1 MKVFVYTLTLLTL
14 QVGQSIDLED
24 VGIGQEVVI
33 LEIEEGAASLG
44 KGSLEADQGRDVLVV
59 NS

>member
-1 MKVFVYTLTLLTL
+1 MKVFVYPLTLLAL

-24 VGIGQEVVI
+24 VGIGQKVVI

-44 KGSLEADQGRDVLVV
+44 EATLEADQG
-59 NS
+59 